1 MRDECPCCKGKGTVK
16 SGQWCPICNGSGIDP
31 ESDLAEEEDE

>member
-1 MRDECPCCKGKGTVK
+1 MKMYALAAKVKALVK

-31 ESDLAEEEDE
+31 ESDIGEEDE